1 LKKSH
6 FLAVGV
12 SAAALFASGVG
23 LTVASVYDWVTTPSG
38 NANSDP
44 GINWAEGML
53 PSSVNDSARATMA
66 AIAAFLRD
74 ATVTTGGAGNAYTAT
89 YTQAM
94 RSWSPGYFSFVP
106 NRDNTGAATISRD
119 GLAPK
124 PLRVTSGQALV
135 NGQIKSGSFYIAS
148 YSTAGDEVLI
158 GGRLG
163 ISNADFAPMSAGTVK
178 ANITTGTAQPTDTT
192 LAAFF
197 ASAPAG
203 SIPSSAFGSTGLSGE
218 VRAFSVSVCPSGWQ
232 TADGT
237 SGSPDL
243 RGTVVRG
250 LDSGRGLDPGR
261 ALASYQA
268 DSFASHNHGVTDPGH
283 SHSDNI
289 AALNP
294 TTILSGTTAFVT
306 LVANGSS
313 GTSGSATTG
322 ITIGNTGGTETRG
335 KNVALLY
342 CYHP

>member
-23 LTVASVYDWVTTPSG
+23 LTVASVYDWSTTAASNS
-38 NANSDP
+38 NADP

-53 PSSVNDSARATMA
+53 PSAVNDSARATMA

-74 ATVTTGGAGNAYTAT
+74 AAVVTGGAGNAYTAT

-124 PLRVTSGQALV
+124 PLRVQAGQAMVSGQLR
-135 NGQIKSGSFYIAS
+135 SGSLYVVS
-148 YSTAGDEVLI
+148 YSAAGDEVLI
-158 GGRLG
+158 SGRLG
-163 ISNADFAPMSAGTVK
+163 ISNNDMTPMAAGTVK
-178 ANITTGTAQPTDTT
+178 ANISGSVAQPGDST

-197 ASAPAG
+197 GAAPAG
-203 SIPSSAFGSTGLSGE
+203 SIPTTAFATGLPNE
-218 VRAFSVSVCPSGWQ
+218 VRAFNASACPSGWQ
-232 TADGT
+232 VADGT

-243 RGTVVRG
+243 RGVVVRGLDNGRG
-250 LDSGRGLDPGR
+250 LDSGRT
-261 ALASYQA
+261 LASFQS

-283 SHSDNI
+283 NHSYTAPADVSINVGSTATI
-289 AALNP
+289 TFKAAS
-294 TTILSGTTAFVT
+294 T
-306 LVANGSS
+306 
-313 GTSGSATTG
+313 SATTG
-322 ITIGNTGGTETRG
+322 TSTTGITTNNTGGTETRG

-342 CYHP
+342 CFHS

>member
-23 LTVASVYDWVTTPSG
+23 LTVASVYDWSTTAASNS
-38 NANSDP
+38 NADP

-53 PSSVNDSARATMA
+53 PSAVNDSARATMA

-74 ATVTTGGAGNAYTAT
+74 ATVVTGGAGNAYTAT

-124 PLRVTSGQALV
+124 ALRAQSGQALISGQLK
-135 NGQIKSGSFYIAS
+135 NGSLYIVS
-148 YSTAGDEVLI
+148 YNAAGDEVLI
-158 GGRLG
+158 AGRLG
-163 ISNADFAPMSAGTVK
+163 ISNADLTPMAAGTVK
-178 ANITTGTAQPTDTT
+178 ANITGGTAQPGDTT

-197 ASAPAG
+197 GAAPAG
-203 SIPSSAFGSTGLSGE
+203 SIPSSAFGSSGLANE
-218 VRAFSVSVCPSGWQ
+218 VRAFNASSCPSGWQ

-243 RGTVVRG
+243 RGVVVRGLDNGRG
-250 LDSGRGLDPGR
+250 LDSGRT
-261 ALASYQA
+261 LASFQS

-283 SHSDNI
+283 NHSYNQTNTGSV
-289 AALNP
+289 L
-294 TTILSGTTAFVT
+294 TGTTNVT
-306 LVANGSS
+306 LPQTVSS
-313 GTSGSATTG
+313 TSTGTSTTG
-322 ITIGNTGGTETRG
+322 ITINNAGGSETRG

>member
-23 LTVASVYDWVTTPSG
+23 LTVASVYDWSTTPAS
-38 NANSDP
+38 NATADP

-53 PSSVNDSARATMA
+53 PSAVNDSARATMA

-74 ATVTTGGAGNAYTAT
+74 STVVTGGAGNAYTAT

-124 PLRVTSGQALV
+124 PLRAAQGQPLVSGQL
-135 NGQIKSGSFYIAS
+135 KSGSLYIAS
-148 YSTAGDEVLI
+148 YSTSGDEVLLA
-158 GGRLG
+158 GRFG
-163 ISNADFAPMSAGTVK
+163 ISNADFAPMASGTVK
-178 ANITTGTAQPTDTT
+178 ANITGSTGQPADTT

-197 ASAPAG
+197 GAAPAG
-203 SIPSSAFGSTGLSGE
+203 SIPGGSVGPSALPNE
-218 VRAFSVSVCPSGWQ
+218 VRAFNASSCPTGWQ
-232 TADGT
+232 IADGT

-261 ALASYQA
+261 TLASFQS
-268 DSFASHNHGVTDPGH
+268 DSFASHNHAVTDPGH
-283 SHSDNI
+283 THNYS
-289 AALNP
+289 APFTAPVL
-294 TTILSGTTAFVT
+294 TGTVSVNLFVATAT
-306 LVANGSS
+306 NSTSS
-313 GTSGSATTG
+313 STTG

>member
-23 LTVASVYDWVTTPSG
+23 LTVASVYDWSTTPAS
-38 NANSDP
+38 NATADP

-53 PSSVNDSARATMA
+53 PSAVNDSARATMA

-124 PLRVTSGQALV
+124 ALRAAAGAPLVSGQL
-135 NGQIKSGSFYIAS
+135 KSGSMYIAS
-148 YSTAGDEVLI
+148 YSTAGDEVLLA
-158 GGRLG
+158 GRFG
-163 ISNADFAPMSAGTVK
+163 ISNADFAPMASGTVK
-178 ANITTGTAQPTDTT
+178 ANITGSTGQPTDTA

-197 ASAPAG
+197 GAAPAG
-203 SIPSSAFGSTGLSGE
+203 SIPSSAFGSTGLANE
-218 VRAFSVSVCPSGWQ
+218 VRAFNASSCPTGWQ
-232 TADGT
+232 AADGT

-250 LDSGRGLDPGR
+250 LDGGRGLDPGR
-261 ALASYQA
+261 TLASFQS

-283 SHSDNI
+283 THTYS
-289 AALNP
+289 AP
-294 TTILSGTTAFVT
+294 FTTPVLTGTVSVSLYASTAT
-306 LVANGSS
+306 NSTGSS
-313 GTSGSATTG
+313 TTG
-322 ITIGNTGGTETRG
+322 ITVNNTGGTETRG

>member
-23 LTVASVYDWVTTPSG
+23 LTVASVYDWSTTPAS

-53 PSSVNDSARATMA
+53 PSAVNDSARATMA

-74 ATVTTGGAGNAYTAT
+74 ATVVTGGAGNAYTAT

-94 RSWSPGYFSFVP
+94 QSWVPGYFSFVP

-124 PLRVTSGQALV
+124 ALRAAASVPLVSGQL
-135 NGQIKSGSFYIAS
+135 KSGSLYIAS
-148 YSTAGDEVLI
+148 YSVAGDEVLI
-158 GGRLG
+158 SGRFG
-163 ISNADFAPMSAGTVK
+163 VSNADFAPMASGTVK
-178 ANITTGTAQPTDTT
+178 ANITGSTGQPTDTS

-197 ASAPAG
+197 GAAPAG
-203 SIPSSAFGSTGLSGE
+203 SIPGGSVGATALSNE
-218 VRAFSVSVCPSGWQ
+218 VRAFNASSCPTGWQ
-232 TADGT
+232 VADGT

-243 RGTVVRG
+243 RGVVVRG

-261 ALASYQA
+261 TLASFQA
-268 DSFASHNHGVTDPGH
+268 DGLASHNHGVTDPGH
-283 SHSDNI
+283 IHGYTAP
-289 AALNP
+289 AAQ
-294 TTILSGTTAFVT
+294 TTLTGATGVSLFTT
-306 LVANGSS
+306 
-313 GTSGSATTG
+313 TTG
-322 ITIGNTGGTETRG
+322 SNTSSSVTGISINNTGGSETRG
-335 KNVALLY
+335 RRVTIHEKN
-342 CYHP
+342 

>member
-23 LTVASVYDWVTTPSG
+23 LTVASVYDWSTTPAS

-53 PSSVNDSARATMA
+53 PSAVNDSARATMA

-124 PLRVTSGQALV
+124 ALRAATGQPLVSGQLKA
-135 NGQIKSGSFYIAS
+135 GSLYIAS
-148 YSTAGDEVLI
+148 YNTSGDEVLLA
-158 GGRLG
+158 GRFG
-163 ISNADFAPMSAGTVK
+163 VSNADFAPMASGTVK
-178 ANITTGTAQPTDTT
+178 ANITGSTSQPTDAT

-197 ASAPAG
+197 GAAPAG
-203 SIPSSAFGSTGLSGE
+203 SIPSSAFGSTGLANE
-218 VRAFSVSVCPSGWQ
+218 VRAFNASSCPSGWQ

-243 RGTVVRG
+243 RGVVVRG
-250 LDSGRGLDPGR
+250 LDNGRGLDGGR
-261 ALASYQA
+261 TLASYQS

-283 SHSDNI
+283 VHSYSAPFTANI
-289 AALNP
+289 LTGTVSVSLFVSSATN
-294 TTILSGTTAFVT
+294 TT
-306 LVANGSS
+306 
-313 GTSGSATTG
+313 GSATTG
-322 ITIGNTGGTETRG
+322 ITIGNAGGTETRG

>member
-6 FLAVGV
+6 FLAVGI

-23 LTVASVYDWVTTPSG
+23 LTVASVYDWSTTPSS

-53 PSSVNDSARATMA
+53 PSAVNDSARATMA

-74 ATVTTGGAGNAYTAT
+74 ATVVTGGAGNAYTAT

-94 RSWSPGYFSFVP
+94 QSWSPGYFSFVP

-124 PLRVTSGQALV
+124 ALRAAVGVPLVSGQL
-135 NGQIKSGSFYIAS
+135 KSGSLYIAS
-148 YSTAGDEVLI
+148 YSTAGDEVLLA
-158 GGRLG
+158 GRFG
-163 ISNADFAPMSAGTVK
+163 VSNADFAPMASGTVK
-178 ANITTGTAQPTDTT
+178 ANITGSTGQPADTT

-197 ASAPAG
+197 GAAPAG
-203 SIPSSAFGSTGLSGE
+203 SIPSSAFSSTGLANE
-218 VRAFSVSVCPSGWQ
+218 VRAFNASSCPSGWQ

-243 RGTVVRG
+243 RGVVVRG
-250 LDSGRGLDPGR
+250 LDSGRGLDAGR
-261 ALASYQA
+261 TLASFQA
-268 DSFASHNHGVTDPGH
+268 DSFASHNHTITDPGH
-283 SHSDNI
+283 THTYSAP
-289 AALNP
+289 AAQNTLTGTIGVSLF
-294 TTILSGTTAFVT
+294 TTTAAGTT
-306 LVANGSS
+306 NNSS
-313 GTSGSATTG
+313 TG
-322 ITIGNTGGTETRG
+322 ITINNAGGTETRG

>member
-23 LTVASVYDWVTTPSG
+23 LTIASVYDWSTTPG
-38 NANSDP
+38 ANSTADP

-53 PSSVNDSARATMA
+53 PSAVNDSARATMA

-94 RSWSPGYFSFVP
+94 RSWSPGYFSFVL

-124 PLRVTSGQALV
+124 PLRVQSGQALIG
-135 NGQIKSGSFYIAS
+135 GQIKNGSLYIAS
-148 YSTAGDEVLI
+148 YSIPGDEVLI

-163 ISNADFAPMSAGTVK
+163 VSNADLTPMASGTVK
-178 ANITTGTAQPTDTT
+178 ANVTGSTAQPADTT

-197 ASAPAG
+197 SSAPAG
-203 SIPSSAFGSTGLSGE
+203 SIPSSAFGSTGLSTE
-218 VRAFSVSVCPSGWQ
+218 VRAFNSSGCPSGWQ
-232 TADGT
+232 AADGT
-237 SGSPDL
+237 NGSPDL
-243 RGTVVRG
+243 RGVVIRG
-250 LDSGRGLDPGR
+250 LDNGRGLDGGR
-261 ALASYQA
+261 TLASFQA
-268 DSFASHNHGVTDPGH
+268 DSFASHGHGVNDPGH
-283 SHSDNI
+283 VHGYTSPGSATQVNQGSVPTFLNVTNI
-289 AALNP
+289 N
-294 TTILSGTTAFVT
+294 GTT
-306 LVANGSS
+306 S
-313 GTSGSATTG
+313 GATTG
-322 ITIGNTGGTETRG
+322 ITISNTGGSETRG

-342 CYHP
+342 CYHT

>member
-1 LKKSH
+1 LKQVFIKATAGVAGLMLGSGIY
-6 FLAVGV
+6 LA
-12 SAAALFASGVG
+12 A
-23 LTVASVYDWVTTPSG
+23 ASVYDWSTTPASNS
-38 NANSDP
+38 NADP

-53 PSSVNDSARATMA
+53 PSAVNDSARATMA

-124 PLRVTSGQALV
+124 ALRAATGQPLVSGQLKA
-135 NGQIKSGSFYIAS
+135 GSLYIAS
-148 YSTAGDEVLI
+148 YNTSGDEVLLA
-158 GGRLG
+158 GRFG
-163 ISNADFAPMSAGTVK
+163 VSNADFAPMAAGTVK
-178 ANITTGTAQPTDTT
+178 ANITGSITQPTDAT

-197 ASAPAG
+197 GATPAG
-203 SIPSSAFGSTGLSGE
+203 SIPISALGATGLANE
-218 VRAFSVSVCPSGWQ
+218 VRAFSASSCPSGWQ

-243 RGTVVRG
+243 RGVVVRG

-261 ALASYQA
+261 ALASYQS

-283 SHSDNI
+283 NHSYSAPFTQSTLTGT
-289 AALNP
+289 AAVSLYTSAATN
-294 TTILSGTTAFVT
+294 TTAT
-306 LVANGSS
+306 
-313 GTSGSATTG
+313 ATTG
-322 ITIGNTGGTETRG
+322 ITINNSGGSETRS

>member
-23 LTVASVYDWVTTPSG
+23 LTVASVYDWSTTPAS
-38 NANSDP
+38 NATADP

-53 PSSVNDSARATMA
+53 PSAVNDSARATMA

-74 ATVTTGGAGNAYTAT
+74 ATVVTGGAGNAYTAT

-124 PLRVTSGQALV
+124 PLRAAQGQPLVSGQL
-135 NGQIKSGSFYIAS
+135 KSGSLYIAS
-148 YSTAGDEVLI
+148 YSTSGDEVLLA
-158 GGRLG
+158 GRFG
-163 ISNADFAPMSAGTVK
+163 ISNADFAPMAAGTVK
-178 ANITTGTAQPTDTT
+178 ANITGSTGQPADTT

-197 ASAPAG
+197 SAAS
-203 SIPSSAFGSTGLSGE
+203 SLPSTALGISGE
-218 VRAFSVSVCPSGWQ
+218 VRAFNLSSCPSGWQ
-232 TADGT
+232 IADGT

-243 RGTVVRG
+243 RGVVVRG
-250 LDSGRGLDPGR
+250 LDSGRGLDPSR
-261 ALASYQA
+261 TLASFQS
-268 DSFASHNHGVTDPGH
+268 DSFASHNHTATDSGH
-283 SHSDNI
+283 SHGYNFI
-289 AALNP
+289 
-294 TTILSGTTAFVT
+294 TTGGSLFGGAGTLQQISGSTTTAS
-306 LVANGSS
+306 AN
-313 GTSGSATTG
+313 
-322 ITIGNTGGTETRG
+322 ITVGNTGGTETRG

-342 CYHP
+342 CFHS

>member
-23 LTVASVYDWVTTPSG
+23 LTVASVYDWSTTPAS
-38 NANSDP
+38 NATADP

-53 PSSVNDSARATMA
+53 PSAVNDSARATMA

-124 PLRVTSGQALV
+124 ALRAAAGVPLVSGQL
-135 NGQIKSGSFYIAS
+135 KSGSMYIAS
-148 YSTAGDEVLI
+148 YSTAGDEVLLA
-158 GGRLG
+158 GRFG
-163 ISNADFAPMSAGTVK
+163 ISNADFAPMASGTVK
-178 ANITTGTAQPTDTT
+178 ANITGSTGQPTDTA

-197 ASAPAG
+197 GAAPAG
-203 SIPSSAFGSTGLSGE
+203 SIPSSAFGSTGLANE
-218 VRAFSVSVCPSGWQ
+218 VRAFNASSCPTGWQ

-250 LDSGRGLDPGR
+250 LDGGRGLDPGR
-261 ALASYQA
+261 TLASFQS

-283 SHSDNI
+283 THTYSAPFT
-289 AALNP
+289 AA
-294 TTILSGTTAFVT
+294 ILTGTVSVNLFVSTAT
-306 LVANGSS
+306 NSTGSS
-313 GTSGSATTG
+313 TTG
-322 ITIGNTGGTETRG
+322 ITVNNTGGTETRG

>member
-23 LTVASVYDWVTTPSG
+23 LTVASVYDWSTTPAS

-53 PSSVNDSARATMA
+53 PSAVNDSARATMA

-74 ATVTTGGAGNAYTAT
+74 ATVVTGGAGNAYTAT

-94 RSWSPGYFSFVP
+94 QSWVPGYFSFVP

-124 PLRVTSGQALV
+124 ALRAAASVPLVSGQL
-135 NGQIKSGSFYIAS
+135 KSGSLYIAS

-158 GGRLG
+158 SGRFG
-163 ISNADFAPMSAGTVK
+163 VSNADFAPMASGTVK
-178 ANITTGTAQPTDTT
+178 ANITGSTGQPADTS

-197 ASAPAG
+197 GAAPAG
-203 SIPSSAFGSTGLSGE
+203 SIPGGSVGATALSNE
-218 VRAFSVSVCPSGWQ
+218 VRAFNASSCPTGWQ
-232 TADGT
+232 VADGT

-243 RGTVVRG
+243 RGVVVRG

-261 ALASYQA
+261 TLASFQA
-268 DSFASHNHGVTDPGH
+268 DGFASHNHGVTDPGH
-283 SHSDNI
+283 IHGYTAP
-289 AALNP
+289 AAQ
-294 TTILSGTTAFVT
+294 TTLTGATGVSLFTT
-306 LVANGSS
+306 
-313 GTSGSATTG
+313 TTG
-322 ITIGNTGGTETRG
+322 SNTSSSVTGISINNTGGSETRG

-342 CYHP
+342 CYHS

>member
-23 LTVASVYDWVTTPSG
+23 LTVASVYDWSTTPAS
-38 NANSDP
+38 NATADP

-53 PSSVNDSARATMA
+53 PSAVNDSARATMA

-74 ATVTTGGAGNAYTAT
+74 STVVTGGAGNAYTAT

-124 PLRVTSGQALV
+124 PLRAAQGQPLVSGQL
-135 NGQIKSGSFYIAS
+135 KSGSLYIAS
-148 YSTAGDEVLI
+148 YSTSGDEVLLA
-158 GGRLG
+158 GRFG
-163 ISNADFAPMSAGTVK
+163 ISNADFAPMASGTVK
-178 ANITTGTAQPTDTT
+178 ANITGSTGQPADTT

-197 ASAPAG
+197 GAAPAG
-203 SIPSSAFGSTGLSGE
+203 SIPGGSVGPSALPNE
-218 VRAFSVSVCPSGWQ
+218 VRAFNASSCPTGWQ
-232 TADGT
+232 IADGT

-261 ALASYQA
+261 TLASFQS
-268 DSFASHNHGVTDPGH
+268 DSFASHNHAVTDPGH
-283 SHSDNI
+283 THNYSAPFTAPVSYRHCLGELICSDSDE
-289 AALNP
+289 LNKQ
-294 TTILSGTTAFVT
+294 FYDWHYD
-306 LVANGSS
+306 
-313 GTSGSATTG
+313 
-322 ITIGNTGGTETRG
+322 RQ
-335 KNVALLY
+335 
-342 CYHP
+342 HRRH

>member
-23 LTVASVYDWVTTPSG
+23 LTVASVYDWSTTPAS

-53 PSSVNDSARATMA
+53 PSAVNDSARATMA

-74 ATVTTGGAGNAYTAT
+74 ATVVTGGAGNAYTAT

-94 RSWSPGYFSFVP
+94 QSWVPGYFSFVP

-124 PLRVTSGQALV
+124 ALRAAASVPLVSGQL
-135 NGQIKSGSFYIAS
+135 KSGSLYIAS
-148 YSTAGDEVLI
+148 YSVAGDEVLI
-158 GGRLG
+158 SGRFG
-163 ISNADFAPMSAGTVK
+163 VSNADFAPMASGTVK
-178 ANITTGTAQPTDTT
+178 ANITGSTGQPTDTS

-197 ASAPAG
+197 GAAPAG
-203 SIPSSAFGSTGLSGE
+203 SIPGGSVGATALSNE
-218 VRAFSVSVCPSGWQ
+218 VRAFNASSCPTGWQ
-232 TADGT
+232 VADGT

-243 RGTVVRG
+243 RGVVVRG

-261 ALASYQA
+261 TLASFQA
-268 DSFASHNHGVTDPGH
+268 DGLASHNHGVTDPGH
-283 SHSDNI
+283 IHGYTAP
-289 AALNP
+289 AAQ
-294 TTILSGTTAFVT
+294 TTLTGATGVSLFTT
-306 LVANGSS
+306 
-313 GTSGSATTG
+313 TTG
-322 ITIGNTGGTETRG
+322 SNTSSSVTGISINNTGGSETRG

-342 CYHP
+342 CYHS

>member
-1 LKKSH
+1 LKKSN

-23 LTVASVYDWVTTPSG
+23 LTVASVYDWSTTPAS
-38 NANSDP
+38 NASADP

-53 PSSVNDSARATMA
+53 PSAVNDSARATMA

-74 ATVTTGGAGNAYTAT
+74 ATVVTGGAGNAYTAT

-124 PLRVTSGQALV
+124 PLRATAGAPLV
-135 NGQIKSGSFYIAS
+135 NGQLKSGSLYIAS
-148 YSTAGDEVLI
+148 YSTAGDEVLLA
-158 GGRLG
+158 GRFG
-163 ISNADFAPMSAGTVK
+163 VSNADFAPMASGTVK
-178 ANITTGTAQPTDTT
+178 ANITGSTGQPADTS

-197 ASAPAG
+197 GAAPAG
-203 SIPSSAFGSTGLSGE
+203 SIPGGSVGATALPNE
-218 VRAFSVSVCPSGWQ
+218 VRAFNASSCPTGWQ
-232 TADGT
+232 IADGT

-250 LDSGRGLDPGR
+250 LDGGRGLDPGR
-261 ALASYQA
+261 TLASFQS

-283 SHSDNI
+283 HHGYTAPASTSVLTGTASVSLFVI
-289 AALNP
+289 
-294 TTILSGTTAFVT
+294 TTGANTAD
-306 LVANGSS
+306 
-313 GTSGSATTG
+313 ATTG
-322 ITIGNTGGTETRG
+322 ITINNAGGSETRG

>member
-23 LTVASVYDWVTTPSG
+23 LTVASVYDWSTTAASNS
-38 NANSDP
+38 NADP

-53 PSSVNDSARATMA
+53 PSAVNDSARATMA

-74 ATVTTGGAGNAYTAT
+74 ATVTTGGSGNAYTAT

-124 PLRVTSGQALV
+124 PLRAAVGVPLVSGQL
-135 NGQIKSGSFYIAS
+135 KSGSLYIAS
-148 YSTAGDEVLI
+148 YSTTGDEVLLASRF
-158 GGRLG
+158 GV
-163 ISNADFAPMSAGTVK
+163 SNADFAPMASGTVK
-178 ANITTGTAQPTDTT
+178 SNITGSTGQPTDTT
-192 LAAFF
+192 LSAFF
-197 ASAPAG
+197 GAAPPG
-203 SIPSSAFGSTGLSGE
+203 SIPSSAFGSTGLSNE
-218 VRAFSVSVCPSGWQ
+218 VRAFNASSCPTGWQ
-232 TADGT
+232 VADGS

-261 ALASYQA
+261 TLASYQA
-268 DSFASHNHGVTDPGH
+268 DSFASHNHSITDPGH
-283 SHSDNI
+283 THSYSAPFTQTTLTGT
-289 AALNP
+289 AAVSLYTSAATN
-294 TTILSGTTAFVT
+294 TTV
-306 LVANGSS
+306 SS
-313 GTSGSATTG
+313 TTG
-322 ITIGNTGGTETRG
+322 ITINNTGGTETRG

>member
-1 LKKSH
+1 LKKSN

-23 LTVASVYDWVTTPSG
+23 LTVASVYDWSTTAASNS
-38 NANSDP
+38 NADP

-53 PSSVNDSARATMA
+53 PSAVNDSARATMA

-74 ATVTTGGAGNAYTAT
+74 AAVVTGGAGNAYTAT

-124 PLRVTSGQALV
+124 PLRAQSGQALV
-135 NGQIKSGSFYIAS
+135 SGQLRNGSLYIVS

-158 GGRLG
+158 SGRLG
-163 ISNADFAPMSAGTVK
+163 VSNAELTPMAAGTVK
-178 ANITTGTAQPTDTT
+178 ANISGSVAQPGDTT

-197 ASAPAG
+197 GAAPAG
-203 SIPSSAFGSTGLSGE
+203 SIPSTAFGSSGLANE
-218 VRAFSVSVCPSGWQ
+218 VRAFNASSCPSGWQ
-232 TADGT
+232 AADGT

-243 RGTVVRG
+243 RGVVVRG
-250 LDSGRGLDPGR
+250 LDNGRGLDGGR
-261 ALASYQA
+261 TLASFQS

-283 SHSDNI
+283 SHSY
-289 AALNP
+289 
-294 TTILSGTTAFVT
+294 TTPADVAINVGSTATITFK
-306 LVANGSS
+306 A
-313 GTSGSATTG
+313 TSASATTG
-322 ITIGNTGGTETRG
+322 SSTTGISINSTGGSETRG

>member
-23 LTVASVYDWVTTPSG
+23 LTVASVYDWSTTPAS
-38 NANSDP
+38 NANADP

-53 PSSVNDSARATMA
+53 PSAVNDSARATMA

-74 ATVTTGGAGNAYTAT
+74 ATVVTGGAGNAYTAT

-94 RSWSPGYFSFVP
+94 QSWVPGYFSFVP

-124 PLRVTSGQALV
+124 PLRAAASQPLVSGQL
-135 NGQIKSGSFYIAS
+135 KSGSLYIAS
-148 YSTAGDEVLI
+148 YSTAGDEVLLA
-158 GGRLG
+158 GRFG
-163 ISNADFAPMSAGTVK
+163 VSNADFAPMASGTVK
-178 ANITTGTAQPTDTT
+178 ANITGSTGQPADTT

-197 ASAPAG
+197 GAAPAG
-203 SIPSSAFGSTGLSGE
+203 SIPSSAFGSTGLANE
-218 VRAFSVSVCPSGWQ
+218 VRAFNASSCPSGWQ

-243 RGTVVRG
+243 RGVVVRG
-250 LDSGRGLDPGR
+250 LDSGRGLDAGR
-261 ALASYQA
+261 TLASFQA
-268 DSFASHNHGVTDPGH
+268 DSFASHNHGITDPGH
-283 SHSDNI
+283 NHAYNQPV
-289 AALNP
+289 AQ
-294 TTILSGTTAFVT
+294 TTLTGTTSVSLYTLSGAG
-306 LVANGSS
+306 A
-313 GTSGSATTG
+313 TSTSTTG
-322 ITIGNTGGTETRG
+322 ITINNAGGTETRG